1 MKKLLLSTIFILIIV
16 LAGMTVVKGMSISKL
31 TILGITDI
39 REEND
44 KLDETIQDA
53 TKLASTDYQ
62 KSINDL
68 NSEVKKLE
76 AEKAR
81 YDEMVSISTE
91 SEIEA
96 ANQSYN
102 YTLDMLYTRIGNH
115 AKAEGISNLTIGL
128 TRNSS
133 GLENVYDINFTAIA
147 TYVEIEEFITNI
159 EDDSKLGF
167 KIENFRMI
175 PSSENGSVVQATFTC
190 ENITVTGISANVGT
204 TTTSDTRTITN
215 STIENNTVE

>member
-39 REEND
+39 RAEND
-44 KLDETIQDA
+44 RLDETIQDA

-68 NSEVKKLE
+68 NNEVKKLE
-76 AEKAR
+76 TEKAK
-81 YDEMVSISTE
+81 YEEMVSISTE
-91 SEIEA
+91 SEIQA

-128 TRNSS
+128 QKNSS

-147 TYVEIEEFITNI
+147 TYVEIEEFITDI

-190 ENITVTGISANVGT
+190 KNITVTGISSNIGSATMQNT
-204 TTTSDTRTITN
+204 NTSPNSTTN
-215 STIENNTVE
+215 SNTVE